1 MSAATS
7 PLGQIS
13 WADLTVDDAQGVRDF
28 YSASCTSSTNR
39 PVDMGGYEDFC
50 MNAANGETVAGIC
63 HAQGENADLPPVWLV
78 YINVQDIEHSIAK
91 CRSLGGKL
99 LSGPRNVGA
108 GISAVIQDP
117 AGAIVALYRSATF
130 A

>member
-13 WADLTVDDAQGVRDF
+13 WSDLTVDDAQGVRDF
-28 YSASCTSSTNR
+28 YQQVAGWTNS

-63 HAQGENADLPPVWLV
+63 HAKGENADLPPVWLV
-78 YINVQDIEHSIAK
+78 YINVQDIEHSISK

-99 LSGPRNVGA
+99 LSGPRDVGA
-108 GISAVIQDP
+108 GVSAVIQDP
-117 AGAIVALYRSATF
+117 AGAIVALYQSAT
-130 A
+130 

>member
-28 YSASCTSSTNR
+28 YQQVAGWTNS

-91 CRSLGGKL
+91 CKSLGGKL
-99 LSGPRNVGA
+99 LSGPRDVGA
-108 GISAVIQDP
+108 GVSAVIQDP
-117 AGAIVALYRSATF
+117 AGAIVALYQSAT
-130 A
+130 